1 MNTKERTVKKAL
13 RRVESF
19 IRRFYLIDQEQY
31 EKLRSFLNSNKLPER
46 ENKLIMSYCEEFLN
60 PAKNIFE
67 SCKCPDISEYSRDL
81 DGNDHYTIV
90 AGQEDE
96 FLSRLESTYLN
107 VIKNFVILQKTCACS
122 L

>member
-46 ENKLIMSYCEEFLN
+46 ENQLILDYCETYLNPKNDIFQSCDEVSEYSGKDSSGNDVYTVVPGKEEEFLTC
-60 PAKNIFE
+60 IE
-67 SCKCPDISEYSRDL
+67 S
-81 DGNDHYTIV
+81 
-90 AGQEDE
+90 A
-96 FLSRLESTYLN
+96 YLN
-107 VIKNFVILQKTCACS
+107 VIKNFCVLKRMCA
-122 L
+122 

>member
-46 ENKLIMSYCEEFLN
+46 ENQLILDYCEKYLN
-60 PAKNIFE
+60 PAKDIFQ
-67 SCKCPDISEYSRDL
+67 SCDEVSEYSGKDSS
-81 DGNDHYTIV
+81 GNDVYTV
-90 AGQEDE
+90 VPGKEEE
-96 FLSRLESTYLN
+96 FLTCIESAYLN
-107 VIKNFVILQKTCACS
+107 VIKNFCVLKRMCA
-122 L
+122 